1 MWIQLGLIYPLDMQQ
16 QQQQQQHV
24 MMGKQ
29 EGEKQV
35 LMWTKAEG
43 VTKIRNNR
51 QLLCLGVT
59 VNLLPNCL

>member
-1 MWIQLGLIYPLDMQQ
+1 MWIQLGLIYPLDM

-43 VTKIRNNR
+43 VTKIRNNW